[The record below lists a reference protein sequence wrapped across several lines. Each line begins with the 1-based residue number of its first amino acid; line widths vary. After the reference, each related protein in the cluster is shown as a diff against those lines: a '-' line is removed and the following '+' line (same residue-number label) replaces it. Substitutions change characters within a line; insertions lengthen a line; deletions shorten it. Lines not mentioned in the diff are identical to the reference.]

1 MKSRIQMSVQSNGQI
16 RCVYD
21 ETIELSTL
29 GELWIQRGS
38 HVEPDAHG
46 RWSVDLSPVKGPS
59 LGPFRLRSQA
69 LEEEHQWLELHW
81 LNASKS

>member
-1 MKSRIQMSVQSNGQI
+1 MKNGLPMSVQSNGQI

-29 GELWIQRGS
+29 GELSIQRGS

-46 RWSVDLSPVKGPS
+46 RWSVDLSPVNGPS

-69 LEEEHQWLELHW
+69 LEAEHQWLVLHW
-81 LNASKS
+81 LNASQS